1 MGGMSEQHRATFE
14 ARLAR
19 IKQGGP
25 NCMGTV
31 HVGPR
36 PEVRE
41 KDRKSAEKA
50 IRAAAKPKGR
60 RSSVVSTLAAIPV
73 ALTLGALSVF
83 VGRVAAYRFFSEDGL
98 YTVAVA
104 GVPAEM
110 FADILIATVVA
121 MILAWTFSYTSGMR
135 RAALVAG
142 FVAMMVWEVNLMQ
155 VYPALFETAF
165 SKTYVAGMLADPPA
179 TL

>member
-1 MGGMSEQHRATFE
+1 MGGMSEQHRQTFE

-19 IKQGGP
+19 IQQGGP
-25 NCMGTV
+25 NCMGTI

-41 KDRKSAEKA
+41 KDLKTEKA
-50 IRAAAKPKGR
+50 VAKLVAAKPR
-60 RSSVVSTLAAIPV
+60 RSTTMSTLAALPV
-73 ALTLGALSVF
+73 AVLLGALSVF

-110 FADILIATVVA
+110 FADILIASLVA
-121 MILAWTFSYTSGMR
+121 LILARTFSYTWGMR
-135 RAALVAG
+135 RVALVAG

-155 VYPALFETAF
+155 AYPALFETAF
-165 SKTYVAGMLADPPA
+165 SETYVAGMLANPPA

>member
-1 MGGMSEQHRATFE
+1 MAEQHRQTFE
-14 ARLAR
+14 DRLAR
-19 IKQGGP
+19 IREGGP

-31 HVGPR
+31 HAGPR
-36 PEVRE
+36 AEVRA
-41 KDRKSAEKA
+41 KDRKASATVQVPVKT
-50 IRAAAKPKGR
+50 RKRG
-60 RSSVVSTLAAIPV
+60 SSPFATLAALPV
-73 ALTLGALSVF
+73 ALLLGALSVF

-110 FADILIATVVA
+110 FADVAIASVVA
-121 MILAWTFSYTSGMR
+121 MILAWTFHYTWGMR

-165 SKTYVAGMLADPPA
+165 SETYVAGMLANPPA

>member
-1 MGGMSEQHRATFE
+1 
-14 ARLAR
+14 
-19 IKQGGP
+19 
-25 NCMGTV
+25 MGTV
-31 HVGPR
+31 HAGPR
-36 PEVRE
+36 AEVRAR
-41 KDRKSAEKA
+41 DRKATATVQVPVKSRK
-50 IRAAAKPKGR
+50 R
-60 RSSVVSTLAAIPV
+60 RSSPFATLAALPV
-73 ALTLGALSVF
+73 ALLLGALSVF

-110 FADILIATVVA
+110 FADVAIASVVA
-121 MILAWTFSYTSGMR
+121 MILAWTFHYTWGLR

-165 SKTYVAGMLADPPA
+165 SETYVASMLANPPA

>member
-1 MGGMSEQHRATFE
+1 MAEQHRQTFE
-14 ARLAR
+14 DRLAR
-19 IKQGGP
+19 IREGGP

-31 HVGPR
+31 HAGPR
-36 PEVRE
+36 AEVRA
-41 KDRKSAEKA
+41 KDRKASATVQVPVKT
-50 IRAAAKPKGR
+50 RKRG
-60 RSSVVSTLAAIPV
+60 SSPFATLAALPV
-73 ALTLGALSVF
+73 ALLLGALSVF

-110 FADILIATVVA
+110 FADVAIATVVA
-121 MILAWTFSYTSGMR
+121 MILAWTFHYTWGMR

-165 SKTYVAGMLADPPA
+165 SETYVAGMLANPPA

>member
-1 MGGMSEQHRATFE
+1 MAEQHRQTFE
-14 ARLAR
+14 DRLAR
-19 IKQGGP
+19 IREGGP

-31 HVGPR
+31 HAGPR
-36 PEVRE
+36 AEVRA
-41 KDRKSAEKA
+41 KDRKASATVQVPVKS
-50 IRAAAKPKGR
+50 RKRG
-60 RSSVVSTLAAIPV
+60 SSPFATLAALPV
-73 ALTLGALSVF
+73 ALLLGALSVF

-110 FADILIATVVA
+110 FADVAIATVVA
-121 MILAWTFSYTSGMR
+121 MILAWTFHYTWGMR

-165 SKTYVAGMLADPPA
+165 SETYVAGMLANPPA

>member
-1 MGGMSEQHRATFE
+1 
-14 ARLAR
+14 
-19 IKQGGP
+19 
-25 NCMGTV
+25 MGTV
-31 HVGPR
+31 HAGPR
-36 PEVRE
+36 AEVRA
-41 KDRKSAEKA
+41 KDRKASATVQVPVKT
-50 IRAAAKPKGR
+50 RKRG
-60 RSSVVSTLAAIPV
+60 SSPFATLAALPV
-73 ALTLGALSVF
+73 ALLLGALSVF

-110 FADILIATVVA
+110 FADVAIASVVA
-121 MILAWTFSYTSGMR
+121 MILAWTFHYTWGMR

-165 SKTYVAGMLADPPA
+165 SETYVAGMLANPPA

>member
-1 MGGMSEQHRATFE
+1 MGTMAEQHRQTFE
-14 ARLAR
+14 DRLAR
-19 IKQGGP
+19 IREGGP

-31 HVGPR
+31 HAGPR
-36 PEVRE
+36 AEVRA
-41 KDRKSAEKA
+41 KDRKASATVQVPVKT
-50 IRAAAKPKGR
+50 RKRG
-60 RSSVVSTLAAIPV
+60 SSPFATLAALPV
-73 ALTLGALSVF
+73 ALLLGALSVF

-110 FADILIATVVA
+110 FADVAIATVVA
-121 MILAWTFSYTSGMR
+121 MILAWTFHYTWGMR

-165 SKTYVAGMLADPPA
+165 SETYVAGMLANPPA